1 MMSFL
6 EIHGKQQ
13 CRRQRQYNPLMARI
27 MHSFG
32 VHILLFLPIATIALV
47 IAVLDTLYL
56 LIGVISGAH
65 VPPVLTVIL
74 VQTTIPLTACFTQC
88 IHPDGR
94 CVGRGSLSDSEE
106 EPSPNN
112 GTNPSF
118 DEGHSHSNI
127 RIVSSS
133 TLNEMQSTS
142 CNVASS
148 SVMDVSSVPCN
159 HPLASTIP
167 PPVKGW
173 GGLSRYHIAGT
184 GLMFLAILMGLIP
197 SLLSL
202 DHIFITKKDAM
213 PDRTAYNTI
222 VFCLAA
228 VPAAVSQL
236 HKERTLTR
244 RRRPIDREA
253 LNATLSVLQLAFA
266 GLVSP
271 LAYGLQGM
279 GSGPGWTA
287 WYPSAGI
294 GENFS
299 HGLACFAGTL
309 DVETMRDRYP
319 EKAVCEGAGALLVLH
334 VLSIVSVG
342 IAVDRLAAATKV
354 MYRGVSF
361 GIMLAVMLMF
371 VYQIR
376 DKWCEYGPLVSF
388 FHLSSTAVLIVGAE
402 IYHRVS
408 LADATFETAYL
419 EIEDLYEE

>member
-1 MMSFL
+1 
-6 EIHGKQQ
+6 
-13 CRRQRQYNPLMARI
+13 MAQV
-27 MHSFG
+27 M
-32 VHILLFLPIATIALV
+32 
-47 IAVLDTLYL
+47 AVLDTLYL

-88 IHPDGR
+88 VHPDG
-94 CVGRGSLSDSEE
+94 CCAGGASSPDTDQEL
-106 EPSPNN
+106 SPNGGN
-112 GTNPSF
+112 NPSF
-118 DEGHSHSNI
+118 DGARSHSNV
-127 RIVSSS
+127 RIVSNS
-133 TLNEMQSTS
+133 TLNEMQST
-142 CNVASS
+142 CDVASP
-148 SVMDVSSVPCN
+148 SVMDLSSVPCH
-159 HPLASTIP
+159 HPPTTTNP

-184 GLMFLAILMGLIP
+184 GLMFLAVLMGLIP

-202 DHIFITKKDAM
+202 DHIFITTKDAM

-253 LNATLSVLQLAFA
+253 LNATLSVFQLAFA

-279 GSGPGWTA
+279 GSGPGWTT
-287 WYPSAGI
+287 WYPSEGI
-294 GENFS
+294 GANFS

-309 DVETMRDRYP
+309 DEQTMRTGYP
-319 EKAVCEGAGALLVLH
+319 EEALCEGAGALLVLH

-388 FHLSSTAVLIVGAE
+388 FHLSSTAVLIVGAD
-402 IYHRVS
+402 IYHRVN
-408 LADATFETAYL
+408 LADSTFETAYP